1 MGYTTDFYGEFNLN
15 KPLTEAHK
23 NYLEKFAE
31 MRRMKRKETLTA
43 KRPDPLREAVG
54 LPVGKEGAY
63 FVGEG
68 GDFGQGAGVGGDDI
82 PDLVD
87 YNYPPAGQP
96 GLWCQWVPNSGGTAI
111 IWDGGE
117 KFYDYVEWIE
127 YLIENFLKPWGYV
140 LNGEVEWAGE
150 DHNDRGRIDIK
161 NNVVKVKVAKIT
173 FEEVE

>member
-1 MGYTTDFYGEFNLN
+1 MGYTTDFGGKFNLD
-15 KPLTEAHK
+15 KPLTNEHK
-23 NYLEKFAE
+23 AYLEKFAST
-31 MRRMKRKETLTA
+31 RRMKRNESLTE
-43 KRPDPLREAVG
+43 KREDAVRIAAG
-54 LPVGKEGAY
+54 LPVGTDGAY

-96 GLWCQWVPNSGGTAI
+96 SLWCQWVPNDGGTAI

-117 KFYDYVEWIE
+117 KFYSYVEWIE

-140 LNGEVEWAGE
+140 LNGEVEWIGE
-150 DHNDRGRIDIK
+150 DPNDRGLIVIDS
-161 NNVVKVKVAKIT
+161 NVVKTKIGRIVY
-173 FEEVE
+173 EEVE